1 MARHAHAASARR
13 AKTMAIA
20 WFTGEEDGAG
30 SGGSDWTARTS
41 PWYGGRSEAMA
52 ALLCSEEE
60 EEEAA
65 ANFELGNCPALWIVE
80 W

>member
-1 MARHAHAASARR
+1 
-13 AKTMAIA
+13 
-20 WFTGEEDGAG
+20 
-30 SGGSDWTARTS
+30 
-41 PWYGGRSEAMA
+41 MA